1 MPTNSSDLNT
11 FRFLGSDSG
20 SPLST
25 YFVLS
30 AMIAKLGGESVVA

>member
-11 FRFLGSDSG
+11 FRFLESDFDPYFSI
-20 SPLST
+20 